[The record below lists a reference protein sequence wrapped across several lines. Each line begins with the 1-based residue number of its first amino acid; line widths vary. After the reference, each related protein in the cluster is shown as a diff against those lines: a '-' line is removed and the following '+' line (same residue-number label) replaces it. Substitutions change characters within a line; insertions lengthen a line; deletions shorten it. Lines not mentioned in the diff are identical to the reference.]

1 VSRDEFLVFGRP
13 VIEEA
18 EIADVVACLRSGW
31 LGTGPRVD
39 RFECMLEAY
48 TGAPHVRCLS
58 SCTAALVLGMRAL
71 GIGPGDEVI
80 VPAMTFVATANAVVH
95 TGADPVLVDCDAR
108 TGLIDLDAAEAAIGP
123 RTRALLLV
131 HLAGQPVD
139 LDRAGAVS
147 ERHGLLVIHD
157 AAHALGAAWR
167 GTPIGADGHL
177 TAFSFSVS
185 KNITTVEGGAL
196 ATGDPELAATVER
209 LANHGL
215 SDGAWSRFTGAA
227 ARHYEVEEPGVK
239 ERMTDVQ
246 AALGI
251 GQLGR
256 LDAWID
262 ARAEAWRRYDELLAG
277 LPLELPPTPPPQ
289 ARHARHLYRVAV
301 ERRDHV
307 ARSLADAR
315 IGSGVHYRGIHL
327 HPYYRRR
334 CRIGPDDLPAATLMS
349 ETTLSLPLDPALT
362 EADQRMVAD
371 ALRGA
376 LEANAGGNSGAGSD
390 ALPTA
395 QRR

>member
-1 VSRDEFLVFGRP
+1 
-13 VIEEA
+13 
-18 EIADVVACLRSGW
+18 
-31 LGTGPRVD
+31 
-39 RFECMLEAY
+39 
-48 TGAPHVRCLS
+48 
-58 SCTAALVLGMRAL
+58 MRAL

-80 VPAMTFVATANAVVH
+80 LPAMTFVATANAVVH
-95 TGADPVLVDCDAR
+95 TGADPVLVDSDPR
-108 TGLIDLDAAEAAIGP
+108 TGLIDFDAAEAAVGP

-139 LDRAGAVS
+139 LDRASAVS

-167 GTPIGADGHL
+167 GTPIGAHGHF
-177 TAFSFSVS
+177 TAFSFAVS
-185 KNITTVEGGAL
+185 KNITTAEGGAL
-196 ATGDPELAATVER
+196 ATGNPELAATVER
-209 LANHGL
+209 LANHGM
-215 SDGAWSRFTGAA
+215 SEGAWSRFSRAG
-227 ARHYEVEEPGVK
+227 ARHYEVEVPGVK

-262 ARAEAWRRYDELLAG
+262 ARAAAWRRYDALLEG
-277 LPLELPPTPPPQ
+277 LPLGLPPAAPPQ

-301 ERRDHV
+301 ERRD
-307 ARSLADAR
+307 AIAGALADAR
-315 IGSGVHYRGIHL
+315 IGSGVHYRAVHL

-334 CRIGPDDLPAATLMS
+334 LGIGPDDLPVATRMS

-362 EADQRMVAD
+362 ESDQRRVAD
-371 ALRGA
+371 TLRRA
-376 LEANAGGNSGAGSD
+376 LEANAGGNSGSGSD
-390 ALPTA
+390 ALPAA